1 MAQDRERLASLY
13 ETYNSLLT
21 EHQRNILFDYYFDD
35 LSMNEIAENQNVSK
49 AAISDLIN
57 RSVKQLENYEKAL
70 GFLKIYEDL
79 NNVINDM
86 NNEDNQTIKNYSD
99 RLNNILNGGK

>member
-1 MAQDRERLASLY
+1 
-13 ETYNSLLT
+13 
-21 EHQRNILFDYYFDD
+21 
-35 LSMNEIAENQNVSK
+35 MNEIAENQNVSK

-79 NNVINDM
+79 NNIINDM

-99 RLNNILNGGK
+99 RLNLPAWLSFSIPCSHRMIDPLICLFQQVSLIPIKKYSL